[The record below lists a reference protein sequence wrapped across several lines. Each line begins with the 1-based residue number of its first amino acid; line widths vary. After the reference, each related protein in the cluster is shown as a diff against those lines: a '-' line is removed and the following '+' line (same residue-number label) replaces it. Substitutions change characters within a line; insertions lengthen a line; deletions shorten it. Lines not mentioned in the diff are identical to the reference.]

1 MKLDPAVQQL
11 IWLNLGGVP
20 ARVVHHPGAV
30 HGSAMLTRTWE
41 PAAAWQREAV
51 GALRRSLQPRRRRRR
66 PRGYLMPTI
75 IESGPTSGCAWLSRK
90 PMWASH
96 DRQSALV

>member
-51 GALRRSLQPRRRRRR
+51 GAPRA
-66 PRGYLMPTI
+66 GH
-75 IESGPTSGCAWLSRK
+75 S
-90 PMWASH
+90 SH
-96 DRQSALV
+96 VGAAAGHAAT